1 MPSKYEPC
9 GLGQMI
15 AFRYGSIPL
24 VFKTGGLADTVN
36 KDNGFVFEKYSA
48 DELLKTVKAA
58 LSAFSDK
65 QKWAALAKKAMGL
78 NFSWEASARK
88 YLELYA
94 KAGAKK

>member
-1 MPSKYEPC
+1 
-9 GLGQMI
+9 
-15 AFRYGSIPL
+15 
-24 VFKTGGLADTVN
+24 
-36 KDNGFVFEKYSA
+36 
-48 DELLKTVKAA
+48 LLKTVKAA